1 MFINKINNKKYV
13 GQAKNFLKRYNSHM
27 SESAN
32 STTEKRKYYNAFHSA
47 IRKYGIENFEIVILK
62 KDLKTQCL
70 MNFWECYYIDKY
82 NTLANNKNGY
92 NIANGGSNGNN
103 FAGKSEDEM
112 KEIREKMRNSQIGK
126 KRGNLSENT
135 KKKISESHMGIVTY
149 YPSEGQKRK
158 ISESCKKRCKKGE
171 NHYKSKKILQLNIDG
186 TLVRTWDCMNEASRE
201 LGINL
206 TSIWKCCKNKQKT
219 AGGFKWKYV
228 E

>member
-1 MFINKINNKKYV
+1 
-13 GQAKNFLKRYNSHM
+13 
-27 SESAN
+27 
-32 STTEKRKYYNAFHSA
+32 
-47 IRKYGIENFEIVILK
+47 
-62 KDLKTQCL
+62 